1 MPLML
6 GCVDGNRMKTCAF
19 SSSFQRT
26 YCLLWHKKRKWRYGA
41 RLVICPL
48 LHLLRHAIVSYVR
61 NTVTTYVTPKPWL
74 LAAFDRV
81 FSWEVLILTFAY
93 YMASPFWS
101 TAVFYC

>member
-1 MPLML
+1 M
-6 GCVDGNRMKTCAF
+6 
-19 SSSFQRT
+19 
-26 YCLLWHKKRKWRYGA
+26 
-41 RLVICPL
+41 ICPL

-74 LAAFDRV
+74 LPAFDRV

-101 TAVFYC
+101 TADCYCLMADKMLTQAATNYVAQRNLF